1 MSNTSKFR
9 TLADPRDAEVEAR
22 SGERALT
29 GATTVVR
36 VDPSTFVGEDGPEL
50 HPHLRTQLR
59 ELRLRS
65 GSPVID
71 IGALL
76 RLVSAHY
83 QAVDEERRGIVQSM
97 RLMADEAR
105 AMAHEVRTQ
114 SSEHLQVILDHIKDV
129 VLTVDEEGVIRTFNP
144 TGERVFGFGEAEI
157 VGERIDLLIP
167 KIAQHESVPQAL
179 QRLAASSG
187 DTHLDLAARESWG
200 LRKDGRAFPIELAVS
215 NARASRREMYVVCLR
230 DATERRESEQAMRES
245 EARYRLLVDHAPE
258 AIVVLDADAGCFVDA
273 NENAERLF
281 GLDREQLLRVGP
293 AELSPTLQQDGA
305 ISRELI
311 RTQVERALDA
321 GPLTFEWLHRDAF
334 GKEFMCDVRLVRL
347 PSGSRR
353 LVRGSMT
360 DISERKRQESAA
372 AAEHAVFEKLTGNA
386 PLPAVL
392 ESITRLIESECVGV
406 LCSVSVLAPEGVAFQ
421 YTVAPRLPEGLRAA
435 LSTAVVD
442 IRNGSCTAAVY
453 LGRQVLVHDIA
464 KDPFWEQKRQVALDS
479 MLRSA
484 WSTPIKA
491 ANGKVLGSLGVFRE
505 EVGLPSGTEK
515 ELMEH
520 AVQLAGIAIER
531 RLAEEALRDSEA
543 KFRGLFE
550 TIAEGVYQS
559 GRDGRFLS
567 VNPAFIEIF
576 GFANAAEVYALAGAE
591 QLYWNPRERVEFV
604 RRVESEGEVRNF
616 ELVAR
621 HRSGKQL
628 VLLENARAIRDSV
641 GRTVGYEGTLNDIT
655 ERKRAEQAVFEEKER
670 AEVTLQSIGDAVIS
684 TDAAGLIDY
693 MNPVAENLTG
703 WNADEAHGRAIGDVL
718 NLVSEQRHEPL
729 ENPLL
734 RALGRGE
741 GRPESGAGDTSVL
754 VTRTGQEI
762 AIQESAAPICDRQ
775 GRMIGAVIVFHDV
788 TKERR
793 LKRALAY
800 QASHDALTGLIN
812 RREFDNRLQAAVQRA
827 QRGEEQHALL
837 YIDLDQFKVVN
848 DTCGHQAG
856 DRLLRDVTG
865 LLQTRIRAS
874 DTIARLGGDEFGVL
888 LESCTL
894 DQATRIADGARQS
907 IRDYRFV
914 WGATALSV
922 GASIGVVEIKRD
934 TENVAAVMS
943 AADIACYAAKDGGR
957 NRVHVYDSSG
967 VSSRHR
973 EMHWVARVTRAAEE
987 NRLELFFQ
995 PIAAIGSQGPPRF
1008 HELTVKLRGDDGQLV
1023 PPSEFIPAAER
1034 YNAMSIIDRWVVQQA
1049 VGLLRQRQQR
1059 GAQLPMLAVNV
1070 SGTSLNEQSFV
1081 DLALASLADPVIAG
1095 AICFEITETAAV
1107 TNLADAIHFM
1117 RELKTRGCKFALDD
1131 FGTGLSSFMYL
1142 RTLPV
1147 DFLKIDGQFIAQI
1160 AADPVDRSMVEAIG
1174 KVGRALGIATIAECV
1189 ETAVVLEELKR
1200 LGVDYAQG
1208 YFIARPLPIAQL
1220 S

>member
-9 TLADPRDAEVEAR
+9 TLADPRDAEVQAR

-114 SSEHLQVILDHIKDV
+114 SSEHLQVILDHIKDA

-576 GFANAAEVYALAGAE
+576 GYASAAEVYALAGAE

-604 RRVESEGEVRNF
+604 RRVEAEGEVRNF

>member
-1 MSNTSKFR
+1 MSKPLNIRARIGTQ
-9 TLADPRDAEVEAR
+9 DAAVAR
-22 SGERALT
+22 PEDAVSSSS
-29 GATTVVR
+29 TTVIR
-36 VDPSTFVGEDGPEL
+36 AEGPFGGEDSPDL

-65 GSPVID
+65 NSVVLD
-71 IGALL
+71 VDALL

-83 QAVDEERRGIVQSM
+83 QAVDDERRGIVQSM

-144 TGERVFGFGEAEI
+144 TGERVFGFSEAEV

-179 QRLAASSG
+179 QRLAATSG
-187 DTHLDLAARESWG
+187 DTHMDLASRESWG
-200 LRKDGRAFPIELAVS
+200 LRKDGRSFPLELAVS
-215 NARASRREMYVVCLR
+215 NARHSRREVYVVCLR
-230 DATERRESEQAMRES
+230 DVTERRESEQAMRES
-245 EARYRLLVDHAPE
+245 EARYRLLIDHAPD
-258 AIVVLDADAGCFVDA
+258 AIVVFDADLGCFIDV

-281 GLDREQLLRVGP
+281 GLDRTHLLKVGP
-293 AELSPTLQQDGA
+293 AELSPPRQPDG
-305 ISRELI
+305 SDSVSQI
-311 RTQVERALDA
+311 RMRIERGLDL
-321 GPLTFEWLHRDAF
+321 GPQMFEWLHRDAF

-347 PSGSRR
+347 PSSSRR
-353 LVRGSMT
+353 LVRGSIT
-360 DISERKRQESAA
+360 DISERKRQESVA
-372 AAEHAVFEKLTGNA
+372 AAEHEVFEKLSGNA

-392 ESITRLIESECVGV
+392 ESITRLIESECVGTM
-406 LCSVSVLAPEGVAFQ
+406 CSVSVLSEDGRAFS
-421 YTVAPRLPEGLRAA
+421 YMVAPRLPDALRTA
-435 LSTAVVD
+435 LTSAPVD
-442 IRNGSCTAAVY
+442 IRNGSCSAAVY
-453 LGRQVLVHDIA
+453 LARHVLVPDIA
-464 KDPFWEQKRQVALDS
+464 KDPFWEQRRQVALDS
-479 MLRSA
+479 GLRAA
-484 WSTPIKA
+484 WSLPIKA
-491 ANGKVLGSLGVFRE
+491 ASGEVLGALGVFRAP
-505 EVGLPSGTEK
+505 VGLPTPVETDT
-515 ELMEH
+515 MAH
-520 AVQLAGIAIER
+520 AAQLAGIAIDR
-531 RLAEEALRDSEA
+531 RLAEEALRSSEA

-550 TIAEGVYQS
+550 SISEGVYQS
-559 GRDGRFLS
+559 GRDGRLLS
-567 VNPAFIEIF
+567 VNPAFVSIF
-576 GFANAAEVYALAGAE
+576 GFKNVEEVYALKSAE
-591 QLYWNPRERVEFV
+591 LLYWNPTDRLEFV
-604 RRVESEGEVRNF
+604 RRVEREGELRNF
-616 ELVAR
+616 EFIAR
-621 HRSGKQL
+621 RRDGQQL
-628 VLLENARAIRDSV
+628 VILENSRAIRDAA
-641 GRTVGYEGTLNDIT
+641 GRLIGYEGALNDIT
-655 ERKRAEQAVFEEKER
+655 ERKRAEHAVFEEKER

-684 TDAAGLIDY
+684 TDAQGHIDY
-693 MNPVAENLTG
+693 MNPVAESLTG
-703 WNADEAHGRAIGDVL
+703 WSAEDAHGRDVGEVL
-718 NLVSEQRHEPL
+718 NLVTELEHQPL

-741 GRPESGAGDTSVL
+741 HRGDGPVADHSVL
-754 VTRTGQEI
+754 ITRSGQEI

-812 RREFDNRLQAAVQRA
+812 RREFDNRLHAAVQRA
-827 QRGEEQHALL
+827 QRGEGACALL

-865 LLQTRIRAS
+865 LLQTRVRGS

-888 LESCTL
+888 LENCSL
-894 DQATRIADGARQS
+894 DQASRIAESARQS

-934 TENVAAVMS
+934 TENVASVMS

-957 NRVHVYDSSG
+957 NRIHVYDSDG
-967 VSSRHR
+967 VSGRHR

-995 PIAAIGSQGPPRF
+995 PIAAIGSQSPPRF
-1008 HELTVKLRGDDGQLV
+1008 HELTVKLRGDDGELV
-1023 PPSEFIPAAER
+1023 QPSEFIPAAER
-1034 YNAMSIIDRWVVQQA
+1034 YNAMSIIDRWVVQKA
-1049 VGLLRQRQQR
+1049 VALLRERQQR
-1059 GAQLPMLAVNV
+1059 GVPLPTLAVNV

-1081 DLALASLADPVIAG
+1081 DLALVALSDPVIAG

-1107 TNLADAIHFM
+1107 TNLADAVHFM

-1142 RTLPV
+1142 KTLPV
-1147 DFLKIDGQFIAQI
+1147 DYLKIDGQFIGQI
-1160 AADPVDRSMVEAIG
+1160 AADPVDRSMVEAIS

-1200 LGVDYAQG
+1200 LGVDFAQG
-1208 YFIARPLPIAQL
+1208 YFIARPLPITQL
-1220 S
+1220 N

>member
-9 TLADPRDAEVEAR
+9 ARIDSPDADPT
-22 SGERALT
+22 RAGVPSPT
-29 GATTVVR
+29 GVTTIVR
-36 VDPSTFVGEDGPEL
+36 VDAAFGGEDGPDL

-59 ELRLRS
+59 ELRLRG
-65 GSPVID
+65 GSPVVD
-71 IGALL
+71 IAALL
-76 RLVSAHY
+76 RLVSSHY
-83 QAVDEERRGIVQSM
+83 QAVDDERRGIVQSM

-144 TGERVFGFGEAEI
+144 TGERVFGFGEAEV

-187 DTHLDLAARESWG
+187 DTHMDLASRESWG
-200 LRKDGRAFPIELAVS
+200 LRKDGRSFPLELAVS
-215 NARASRREMYVVCLR
+215 NARLSRREMYVVCLR
-230 DATERRESEQAMRES
+230 DVTERRESEQAMRES
-245 EARYRLLVDHAPE
+245 EARYRLLVDHAPD
-258 AIVVLDADAGCFVDA
+258 AIVVLDADAGCFVDV

-281 GLDREQLLRVGP
+281 GLDREQLLKVGP
-293 AELSPTLQQDGA
+293 IELSPSVQPDGSL
-305 ISRELI
+305 SRDQSRL
-311 RTQVERALDA
+311 RVDRALEA
-321 GPLTFEWLHRDAF
+321 EPQMFEWLHRDAF
-334 GKEFMCDVRLVRL
+334 GKEIMCDVRLVRL

-353 LVRGSMT
+353 LVRGSIT
-360 DISERKRQESAA
+360 DISERKRHESVA

-392 ESITRLIESECVGV
+392 ESITRLIESERAGTM
-406 LCSVSVLAPEGVAFQ
+406 CSVSVLTDDGRSFD
-421 YTVAPRLPEGLRAA
+421 YMVAPRLPEPLRSA
-435 LSTAVVD
+435 LARAPVD
-442 IRNGSCTAAVY
+442 IRNGSCSAAVY
-453 LGRQVLVHDIA
+453 LGRQVLVPDIA
-464 KDPFWEQKRQVALDS
+464 KDPFWEQRRQVALDAG
-479 MLRSA
+479 LRAA
-484 WSTPIKA
+484 WSSPIKA
-491 ANGKVLGSLGVFRE
+491 ASGKVLGALGVFRADA
-505 EVGLPSGTEK
+505 GLPTASESDT
-515 ELMEH
+515 MAH
-520 AVQLAGIAIER
+520 AAQLAGIAIER
-531 RLAEEALRDSEA
+531 RLAEEALRSSEG

-550 TIAEGVYQS
+550 SIAEGVYQS
-559 GRDGRFLS
+559 ARDGRLLS
-567 VNPAFIEIF
+567 VNPAFVSMF
-576 GFANAAEVYALAGAE
+576 GFASAEEVYALKGTE
-591 QLYWNPRERVEFV
+591 SLYWNPADRIPFV
-604 RRVESEGEVRNF
+604 RRVDLEGQIRNF
-616 ELVAR
+616 EFLAR
-621 HRSGKQL
+621 RRDGQQL
-628 VLLENARAIRDSV
+628 VLLENSKAIRDVS
-641 GRTVGYEGTLNDIT
+641 GRLVGYEGTLNDIT

-684 TDAAGLIDY
+684 TDAQGRIDY
-693 MNPVAENLTG
+693 MNPVAESLTG
-703 WNADEAHGRAIGDVL
+703 WSADEAHGREIGNVL
-718 NLVSEQRHEPL
+718 NLVTELKHEPL

-741 GRPESGAGDTSVL
+741 NRGDGNAADHSVL
-754 VTRTGQEI
+754 VTRSGQEI

-812 RREFDNRLQAAVQRA
+812 RREFDNRLQAAVLSA
-827 QRGEEQHALL
+827 QRGEGSYALL
-837 YIDLDQFKVVN
+837 YIDLDQFKIVN

-865 LLQTRIRAS
+865 LLQTRVRAS

-888 LESCTL
+888 LENCAL
-894 DQATRIADGARQS
+894 DQATRIAESARQS

-922 GASIGVVEIKRD
+922 GASVGVVEIKRD
-934 TENVAAVMS
+934 TENVASIMS

-957 NRVHVYDSSG
+957 NRIHVYDADG
-967 VSSRHR
+967 VSGRHR

-995 PIAAIGSQGPPRF
+995 PIAAIGSQSPPRF
-1008 HELTVKLRGDDGQLV
+1008 HELTVKLRGDDGELV
-1023 PPSEFIPAAER
+1023 QPSEFIPAAER
-1034 YNAMSIIDRWVVQQA
+1034 YNAMSIIDRWVVRQA
-1049 VGLLRQRQQR
+1049 VSLLRDRQKR
-1059 GAQLPMLAVNV
+1059 GVPLPTLAVNV

-1081 DLALASLADPVIAG
+1081 DLALQSLADPVIAG

-1142 RTLPV
+1142 KTLPV
-1147 DFLKIDGQFIAQI
+1147 DYLKIDGQFIAQI
-1160 AADPVDRSMVEAIG
+1160 AADPVDRSMVEAIS

-1200 LGVDYAQG
+1200 IGVDFAQG
-1208 YFIARPLPIAQL
+1208 YFIARPLPITQL
-1220 S
+1220 N

>member
-1 MSNTSKFR
+1 MSNTPNVR
-9 TLADPRDAEVEAR
+9 PRLDPRDADALAQT
-22 SGERALT
+22 GERTLT

-36 VDPSTFVGEDGPEL
+36 VDPSTFIGEEGPEL

-71 IGALL
+71 VGALL

-144 TGERVFGFGEAEI
+144 TGERVFGFSEAEV

-167 KIAQHESVPQAL
+167 RIAQHESVPQAL

-187 DTHLDLAARESWG
+187 DTQTDLAARESWG
-200 LRKDGRAFPIELAVS
+200 LHKGGRTFPIELAVS

-230 DATERRESEQAMRES
+230 DVTERRESEQAMRES

-258 AIVVLDADAGCFVDA
+258 AIVVFDADANCFVDV

-281 GLDREQLLRVGP
+281 GLDREQLLKVGLV
-293 AELSPTLQQDGA
+293 ELSPRLQPDG
-305 ISRELI
+305 SDSMDLI
-311 RTQVERALDA
+311 RSRIARALDA
-321 GPLTFEWLHRDAF
+321 GPLMFEWLHRDAF

-353 LVRGSMT
+353 LLRGSIT
-360 DISERKRQESAA
+360 DISERKRQERSA

-386 PLPAVL
+386 PLPEVL
-392 ESITRLIESECVGV
+392 ESITRLVESELVGT

-421 YTVAPRLPEGLRAA
+421 FCAAPQLPESLRAA

-453 LGRQVLVHDIA
+453 LGRQVLVHDVA
-464 KDPFWEQKRQVALDS
+464 KDPFWEQKRAVALDAQI
-479 MLRSA
+479 RSS

-491 ANGKVLGSLGVFRE
+491 ANGKMLGSLGVFRTE
-505 EVGLPSGTEK
+505 SGLPSADEQET
-515 ELMEH
+515 MAH
-520 AVQLAGIAIER
+520 AAQLAGIAIER
-531 RLAEEALRDSEA
+531 RLAEEALRESEA
-543 KFRGLFE
+543 RFRGLFE

-559 GRDGRFLS
+559 RRDGRFLS
-567 VNPAFIEIF
+567 VNPAFVDMFGYSSAEEI
-576 GFANAAEVYALAGAE
+576 YALPSAE
-591 QLYWNPRERVEFV
+591 PLYWNPMDRLEFV
-604 RRVESEGEVRNF
+604 RRVEAEGEIRNF
-616 ELVAR
+616 EFVAR

-628 VLLENARAIRDSV
+628 VILENARAIRDSS
-641 GRTVGYEGTLNDIT
+641 GRLVGYEGTLNDIT

-684 TDAAGLIDY
+684 TDADGRIDY
-693 MNPVAENLTG
+693 MNPVAESLTG
-703 WNADEAHGRAIGDVL
+703 WNADDARGREVGEVL
-718 NLVSEQRHEPL
+718 NLVTEQKHEPL

-741 GRPESGAGDTSVL
+741 GRMDGVAADHSVL
-754 VTRTGQEI
+754 ITRSGQEI

-827 QRGEEQHALL
+827 QRGEERHALL
-837 YIDLDQFKVVN
+837 YIDLDQFKIVN

-865 LLQTRIRAS
+865 LLQTRVRAA

-888 LESCTL
+888 LEGCTL
-894 DQATRIADGARQS
+894 DQATRIAESARQS

-922 GASIGVVEIKRD
+922 GASIGVVEIKKD
-934 TENVAAVMS
+934 TENVAAIMS

-957 NRVHVYDSSG
+957 NRIHVYDSGG

-995 PIAAIGSQGPPRF
+995 PIAAIGSQSAPRF

-1049 VGLLRQRQQR
+1049 VNLLKERQQR
-1059 GAQLPMLAVNV
+1059 GQMLPMLAVNV
-1070 SGTSLNEQSFV
+1070 SGTSLNEQAFV
-1081 DLALASLADPVIAG
+1081 DLALATLAEPEIAG

-1147 DFLKIDGQFIAQI
+1147 DYLKIDGQFIAQI

-1208 YFIARPLPIAQL
+1208 YFISRPLPVSQMT
-1220 S
+1220 